1 MTSGKHPANDDK
13 TLVSSYVPAPLHLPA
28 FPHAQRVRGKTVMP
42 GGGLR
47 QRWKSRSGTI
57 YEWDCQ
63 QGRVEV
69 YDRRGRHVGEFDPDT
84 GARTRPA
91 NSQYKVEP

>member
-1 MTSGKHPANDDK
+1 
-13 TLVSSYVPAPLHLPA
+13 
-28 FPHAQRVRGKTVMP
+28 MP

-57 YEWDCQ
+57 YEWDYQ

-69 YDRRGRHVGEFDPDT
+69 YDPTGSARRRI
-84 GARTRPA
+84 R
-91 NSQYKVEP
+91 SQYRRQDQASQFTVQG